1 MTVHKQAMEA
11 SINES
16 ASQLDNAD
24 EQLDPEDIIEL
35 AAIAEISDLDM
46 ATDDEFTTAHSIGTS
61 NTSVL
66 KRQRSVGDIEY
77 ETPRPI
83 KRIHLDPS
91 LPITTPY
98 DPHPQTQEHQLRAAF
113 ASPNKQRM
121 FMSPGH
127 GLGCWSDRRVL
138 VPKMDLDN
146 VWNMGVDDE
155 PLMRYYRDN
164 TSQTLREQFND

>member
-1 MTVHKQAMEA
+1 MEA
-11 SINES
+11 SITEL

-24 EQLDPEDIIEL
+24 QQSNLENIIEST
-35 AAIAEISDLDM
+35 AMAELSYLDM
-46 ATDDEFTTAHSIGTS
+46 DTDDEYTTAHSIDTS
-61 NTSVL
+61 NSSVL
-66 KRQRSVGDIEY
+66 KPQRSIGDIEN
-77 ETPRPI
+77 ETPRPT

-98 DPHPQTQEHQLRAAF
+98 APYPQTQENHLRVAF

-164 TSQTLREQFND
+164 TSQTLRKQFHD